1 MEQRISNILVVLDSI
16 KSSIQE
22 SINEMNSNKTYDEE
36 EKISEGD
43 TLFSN
48 DDDSEGEVRRSR
60 RDGDCT
66 RINDIMSRFAL
77 VPLE

>member
-1 MEQRISNILVVLDSI
+1 
-16 KSSIQE
+16 
-22 SINEMNSNKTYDEE
+22 MNSNKTYDEE